1 MDSDEDE
8 DHHGFVGFNAKTSS
22 PDKMPAQGETLDV
35 SLSLLNA
42 PAVLLV
48 MLGIGGEGRRGYGR

>member
-22 PDKMPAQGETLDV
+22 PDKMPAQGETLD
-35 SLSLLNA
+35 LSFSVHA
-42 PAVLLV
+42 
-48 MLGIGGEGRRGYGR
+48 GGSERRGGDMGDRRAVQLL